1 MMTKLLSVSAMV
13 VAFAATNALAKEG
26 CGAGFH
32 MNNHGVC
39 VASGAHGAAVGG
51 AVVAA
56 PGVGVAVGVP
66 GVAVGVTAP
75 IGGAV
80 VACPAHYHM
89 NGKGVCRPN

>member
-1 MMTKLLSVSAMV
+1 MITKLLSVSAMV
-13 VAFAATNALAKEG
+13 VAFATANALAKEG